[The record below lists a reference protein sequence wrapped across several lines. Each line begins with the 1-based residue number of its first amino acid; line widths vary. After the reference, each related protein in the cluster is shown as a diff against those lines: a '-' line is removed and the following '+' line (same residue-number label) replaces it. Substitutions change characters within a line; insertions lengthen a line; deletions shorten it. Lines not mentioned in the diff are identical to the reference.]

1 MFKFGFSGTE
11 SNQDNDDNGDKNS
24 ELNWFPAVEIN
35 VTEEQIARDYDHED
49 EDDFMMNK
57 ICGMNIKLFRL
68 ENIVLK
74 LKDNEHENIIKAE
87 SQHSDLLPAVYEGG
101 LKVWECSYDLGE
113 YILSQDIP
121 LKNLR
126 VLDLGCGAGIL
137 GIIALLRGAV
147 VHFQD
152 YNQEVIEMFTIPNV
166 LLNSTDRKLI
176 KQKAEFYA
184 GDWAEFIQLSANKY
198 PNEDE
203 KYDIIFTCET
213 IYNSDNQKKLYQ
225 VFKERLKN
233 NGVGYVAGKTYYFGV
248 GGGMR
253 QFESLIKDD
262 NTFNVENVWTSDQG
276 LQREIMKLT
285 RQPN

>member
-1 MFKFGFSGTE
+1 MAISYLSTSGIRNLFSE

-49 EDDFMMNK
+49 ENEFMINK

-87 SQHSDLLPAVYEGG
+87 SQHSDLLPAVYEG
-101 LKVWECSYDLGE
+101 E
-113 YILSQDIP
+113 YILSQEIP
-121 LKNLR
+121 LRNLK

-137 GIIALLRGAV
+137 GIIALLRGSV

-166 LLNSTDRKLI
+166 LLNSIDRKLI
-176 KQKAEFYA
+176 KKKAEFYA
-184 GDWAEFIQLSANKY
+184 GDWTEFTQLSANKY

-213 IYNSDNQKKLYQ
+213 IYNTDNQKKLYQ
-225 VFKERLKN
+225 VFKERLKH

-262 NTFNVENVWTSDQG
+262 KTFNVENVWTSDQG
-276 LQREIMKLT
+276 L
-285 RQPN
+285 